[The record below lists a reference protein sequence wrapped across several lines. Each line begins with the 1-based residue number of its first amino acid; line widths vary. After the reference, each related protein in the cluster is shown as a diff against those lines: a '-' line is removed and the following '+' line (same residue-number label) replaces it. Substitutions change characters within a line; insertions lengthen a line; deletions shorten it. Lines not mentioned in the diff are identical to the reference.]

1 MDISERLE
9 QAAIFPA
16 QVAMEIYKQFNKREY
31 LARTKFRGNLS
42 ITGDLSIGVQIY
54 SRTREETFPS
64 LKKYSKG
71 VEENASLEVGKVILD
86 RQYTELEDADQ
97 VPIP

>member
-1 MDISERLE
+1 
-9 QAAIFPA
+9 
-16 QVAMEIYKQFNKREY
+16 
-31 LARTKFRGNLS
+31 
-42 ITGDLSIGVQIY
+42 VQIY